1 MKKNVAITIDIVAMF
16 LLILIDQ
23 VTKRLAVINLKDQD
37 PIILID
43 NILQFRYLENRGAA
57 FGMLQNKKLLFVF
70 ITIVIN

>member
-43 NILQFRYLENRGAA
+43 NIL
-57 FGMLQNKKLLFVF
+57 
-70 ITIVIN
+70 